1 MPPPAILVK
10 LEKIEMSDF
19 EKLGV
24 FYLGQKFDI
33 NKGESSQGDSEL
45 VLYDAK
51 DLVTHAVCIGMTGS
65 GKTGLCLGL
74 LEEAAID
81 GIPVIAIDPKGDIGN
96 LLLTFPQL
104 RGEDFLPWIDA
115 DAARRNA
122 QSSEEYA
129 AAQAKLWH
137 DGLLK
142 SGQDGER
149 ISRLKASCDFNIY
162 TPGASSGLPVSIL
175 NSLKKPDQSIA
186 DDADLLRE
194 KILAATTCILT
205 LVGISG
211 DPLRSRE
218 HILIATIIA
227 DCWKN
232 GQDVNL
238 LDMVQLIQKPPMK
251 RVGALDLESFYPA
264 KERFEL
270 SISINNIF
278 AAPGFD
284 VWLSGE
290 PLDIG
295 SFLWNKEGKPKV
307 SIFSISHLGDS
318 ERMFFVTLLLNQIL
332 EWMRSQ
338 SGTTSLRAILYMDE
352 IFGYFPPVAN
362 PPAKTPLLTLLKQAR
377 AFGLGLVLAT
387 QNPVDIDYKGLSN
400 AGTWFIGRLQTERD
414 KMRVIEG
421 LQSASQEAG
430 GKLDGNSL
438 SDVLGRL
445 GSRVFLMNNVHE
457 NGPVIFKTRFT
468 MSYLRGPLNRK
479 QNKDLMD
486 PLKAKKKSSV
496 GQSELDK
503 KTLSQPTVAAAR
515 PPVVASEI
523 PQFFIPA
530 DVASFGNPP
539 DRVYMPFL
547 LASASIRYVD
557 AGAELDHSIEK
568 TYLVPVS
575 DNSIPADWGKAKSIK
590 VDVAKLPTSGDSTY
604 TFKEPASAL
613 TKAANYKVW
622 NKEFATWL
630 AASVPCKILSSP
642 ATEVTSKPNELE
654 RDFRIRLQQ
663 RAFEKRDQAVSK
675 LREKYSSRIN
685 ALQERLRLAEQRVE
699 AKQAEARQ
707 HDLNSALAI
716 GSTVLGAFMG
726 RKTVSTSTLNK
737 AASAARTMGRAAKQ
751 KADVGRAEDNVSN
764 LSEQLQLLNSEFQTE
779 TQAIAAKF
787 DPVNEKLEIVSVAAK
802 KTNIAVKLLGLAWV
816 VS

>member
-1 MPPPAILVK
+1 
-10 LEKIEMSDF
+10 MSDF

-24 FYLGQKFDI
+24 FYLGRKFDL
-33 NKGESSQGDSEL
+33 NKDDSQQSNTEL

-104 RGEDFLPWIDA
+104 RGEDFLPWVDA
-115 DAARRNA
+115 DAAKRNA
-122 QSSEEYA
+122 QSVEEYA
-129 AAQAKLWH
+129 TTQAKLWH
-137 DGLLK
+137 DGLAK

-175 NSLKKPDQSIA
+175 NSLKKPDETIA
-186 DDADLLRE
+186 EDPDLLRE

-205 LVGISG
+205 LVGITG

-232 GQDVNL
+232 GRDVDL
-238 LDMVQLIQKPPMK
+238 LDMVHLIQKPPMK
-251 RVGALDLESFYPA
+251 RVGALDLESFYSA
-264 KERFEL
+264 KERFDL

-278 AAPGFD
+278 AAPAFD
-284 VWLSGE
+284 AWLTGE

-307 SIFSISHLGDS
+307 SIFSIAHLGDT

-362 PPAKTPLLTLLKQAR
+362 PPTKTPLLTLLKQAR

-387 QNPVDIDYKGLSN
+387 QNPVDLDYKGLSN

-445 GSRVFLMNNVHE
+445 GNRVFLMNNVHE
-457 NGPVIFKTRFT
+457 DGPVTFKTRYT

-479 QNKDLMD
+479 QIKTLMD
-486 PLKAKKKSSV
+486 PIKKAVAAEVDSKAETKAAPAVSAAVKSS
-496 GQSELDK
+496 
-503 KTLSQPTVAAAR
+503 R
-515 PPVVASEI
+515 PPVVPPEI

-539 DRVYMPFL
+539 DKVYMPFL

-557 AGAELDHSIEK
+557 SGAELDHTVDK
-568 TYLVPVS
+568 TYLIPVT
-575 DNSIPADWGKAKSIK
+575 DNSIPADWSKAKSIK
-590 VDVAKLPTSGDSTY
+590 VDIAKLPTSGDST
-604 TFKEPASAL
+604 FRFEEPASAL
-613 TKAANYKVW
+613 TKPANFKIW

-642 ATEVTSKPNELE
+642 ATDVTSKPNEIE

-663 RAFEKRDQAVSK
+663 RAFEKRDEAVTK
-675 LREKYSSRIN
+675 LREKYNVRIK
-685 ALQERLRLAEQRVE
+685 ALQERLRIAEQKVA
-699 AKQAEARQ
+699 AKHAEARQ
-707 HDLNSALAI
+707 HELNSALAI

-726 RKTVSTSTLNK
+726 RKAVSTSTINK

-751 KADVGRAEDNVSN
+751 KEDVGRAEDNVAN
-764 LSEQLQLLNSEFQTE
+764 LNEQLQSLSAEFQIE

-787 DPVNEKLEIVSVAAK
+787 DPLNEKLEIVSVPAK